1 MDVKLTFD
9 ALPAVAVLL
18 VLAAY
23 FVPKF
28 KTWYE
33 ALVSEKKQLFMAA
46 AILVVV
52 LGAVLLSAL
61 GFLTI
66 YIGPTWREWVWFPL
80 VDYIIGLMTTAGI
93 YKATNYMFGPKT
105 T

>member
-33 ALVSEKKQLFMAA
+33 ALAAEKKQLFMALS
-46 AILVVV
+46 IFVVV
-52 LGAVLLSAL
+52 LGAALLSAL
-61 GFLTI
+61 GFLSI
-66 YIGPTWREWVWFPL
+66 YVCTTWQQWVWYPL
-80 VDYIIGLMTTAGI
+80 VDFVIGLMTTAGV
-93 YKATNYMFGPKT
+93 YKATNYMFGNSK
-105 T
+105 

>member
-1 MDVKLTFD
+1 MDVRLTFN

-33 ALVSEKKQLFMAA
+33 ALLAENKQLFMAL

-52 LGAVLLSAL
+52 IGAALLSAF
-61 GFLTI
+61 GFISVYVCT
-66 YIGPTWREWVWFPL
+66 TWQEWVWYPL
-80 VDYIIGLMTTAGI
+80 VDFVIGLMTTAGV
-93 YKATNYMFGPKT
+93 YKATNYMLGGKKV
-105 T
+105 